1 MKLSRLLSLLSIS
14 AFSLALFATATKPTQ
29 AATLTAGSLI
39 KASGPS
45 VYYFS
50 ADGKR
55 YAFPDQATYR
65 SWYTDFSGVQTISDT
80 DLAAITF
87 GGLVTIR
94 PGSSMVKITT
104 DPRVYALS
112 RGGILH
118 WVTSEALARSLY
130 GETWNRQIVDI
141 PDAFFT
147 NYQIRTDVLQISD
160 FSSSTEQLAS
170 LTIDADLTSRRTI
183 REQAYPP
190 APLTPSSTGQLTP
203 TSTTPVTPTPTS
215 TPITPTSTNSSMIDG
230 RVEVLTNG
238 PYTSGDTV
246 TVLASVTRGF
256 ADRILLS
263 FGATG
268 TPSVC
273 SNNPCR
279 GEFLIPNVQATTTL
293 QIQAIFEIGQGT
305 DRISNTST
313 ASLTVLPNRFSSL
326 IRVIAPAQVSYGSNR
341 DVRVE
346 VDPSLG
352 VRTIQILI
360 DGTIV
365 RDCTFAQLCQFTEQ
379 ESRVPGTRRSVS
391 AIVTDLDYRRIY
403 SDSVSFDVVQ

>member
-1 MKLSRLLSLLSIS
+1 MKLSRVLSLLGMGALSI
-14 AFSLALFATATKPTQ
+14 ALFASATKPTQ
-29 AATLTAGSLI
+29 AAAVTTGSLI
-39 KASGPS
+39 KASGSS

-65 SWYTDFSGVQTISDT
+65 SWYADFSGVQTISDS
-80 DLAAITF
+80 DLAAISF
-87 GGLVTIR
+87 GGLVTLR

-118 WVTSEALARSLY
+118 WVTSEALASSLY
-130 GETWNRQIVDI
+130 GATWNRQVVDI

-147 NYQIRTDVLQISD
+147 NYQIRTDVLQTSD

-170 LTIDADLTSRRTI
+170 LTIDADLNARRTI
-183 REQAYPP
+183 RAQAYPP
-190 APLTPSSTGQLTP
+190 IPLTPSSTGQLPPTSTMPVTP
-203 TSTTPVTPTPTS
+203 TSTVV
-215 TPITPTSTNSSMIDG
+215 TPTSTNSALVDG
-230 RVEVLTNG
+230 RIEVLTNG

-256 ADRILLS
+256 TDRILLS
-263 FGATG
+263 FGASS
-268 TPSVC
+268 TPSTC

-293 QIQAIFEIGQGT
+293 QIQAIFEIGQGN

-313 ASLTVLPNRFSSL
+313 AELTVLPNRFSSL
-326 IRVIAPAQVSYGSNR
+326 IRVIAPPLVSYGSNR

-360 DGTIV
+360 DGTAV
-365 RDCTFAQLCQFTEQ
+365 RDCTFAQLCEFTEQ
-379 ESRVPGTRRSVS
+379 ESRAVGTRRQVS
-391 AIVTDLDYRRIY
+391 AIVTNLEYRRIY
-403 SDSVSFDVVQ
+403 SDSVSFNVVQ